1 MYLREA
7 AGEYEELL
15 PVPAHHPLHLGG
27 GGEGGEGGGGGK
39 GVEGGEGS
47 KGEGVKHLKKR
58 TRW

>member
-27 GGEGGEGGGGGK
+27 GRGLKEVRGVRGK
-39 GVEGGEGS
+39 G
-47 KGEGVKHLKKR
+47 
-58 TRW
+58 

>member
-1 MYLREA
+1 MYRRVYGRPTRGMYLREA

-27 GGEGGEGGGGGK
+27 KK

-47 KGEGVKHLKKR
+47 KGEGVKHFK
-58 TRW
+58 